1 VKPKSV
7 YRPKGLTLVELLLS
21 MALMSIIMVSI
32 SSLFLIQ
39 YRSASAEIKK
49 AEMQANARQSINMI
63 ISDLRRSEAESS
75 IYDENGVLKK
85 IADSEKLI
93 INNEIIYYVDN
104 NVLKRNGVDV
114 CKNIKKFSILERSEN
129 GVNVIDIDITI
140 GIGNITKDDI
150 LVNGSYRRKLSNRE

>member
-1 VKPKSV
+1 MKPKSV

-85 IADSEKLI
+85 FADSEKLI
-93 INNEIIYYVDN
+93 INNEKLYIMYIIM
-104 NVLKRNGVDV
+104 
-114 CKNIKKFSILERSEN
+114 S
-129 GVNVIDIDITI
+129 
-140 GIGNITKDDI
+140 
-150 LVNGSYRRKLSNRE
+150 